1 MQEDIRWKKV
11 NMNEDLVKVDDRLS
25 EEETGGSD
33 EMGKGVAADNR
44 GIGVVEIIL
53 ILVVLIGL
61 VLIFQTQI
69 RDIVSNALGD
79 ISNGAKK
86 ITI

>member
-1 MQEDIRWKKV
+1 MQEEMKWEEE
-11 NMNEDLVKVDDRLS
+11 NMNEDIVTMDDGLS
-25 EEETGGSD
+25 VEETEGPD
-33 EMGKGVAADNR
+33 EMKKGLIADNR